1 MENKDF
7 STKMKVIDDM
17 LTDLYQQ
24 KLDLLAEQAEQEDK
38 DKYVITPKKNTVA
51 VKDTALRHFKSE
63 NKFLASAFQEEL
75 KSDST
80 GFLKNSQDLSI
91 YADKIFSLNNKAK
104 EDNAEEVYNAT
115 LGVLCDENKQ
125 IYTFNCVY
133 DSYNRL
139 TSAQKAAYSQ
149 SIEGN
154 KQYNQEVFKQINQ
167 LNNLKL
173 PHQVIATAGGTGA
186 IFLSLTSFLNDG
198 EEILLP
204 QTAWSSYALMSK
216 YYNLQSIFYK
226 LVDDNNQVDLT
237 DLMLRSLQ
245 IIKKQ
250 HKLVVVINDPC
261 QNPTGICLGENNW
274 KILIEYFNRLKE
286 YGKVIII
293 NDVAYIDYCYQQ
305 SHNYLQYFNNIDDN
319 IAVMIAY
326 SCSKSLT
333 SYGMRLGAN
342 IIMHKEQKTVDEI
355 YNSMIKACRATWS
368 NVNNAMMLTYV
379 DLMNNNY
386 AAYQREKQAA
396 VDLLKIRSTEFI
408 KKAQQVQLPLFPY
421 TAGFFVTV
429 KIDDKDILDKYH
441 QKLID
446 HHIYTVKSTGGIR
459 ISICSLTVDECKTLP
474 EKMQKALKECL
485 NG

>member
-24 KLDLLAEQAEQEDK
+24 KLDLLSEQAEQEDK
-38 DKYVITPKKNTVA
+38 DKYVITTSKNTA
-51 VKDTALRHFKSE
+51 TVKDSALKHFKSE
-63 NKFLASAFQEEL
+63 NKFLAAAFQEEL
-75 KSDST
+75 RSASA
-80 GFLKNSQDLSI
+80 GFLKDSQDLST
-91 YADKIFSLNNKAK
+91 YSDKIFSLNNKAK
-104 EDNAEEVYNAT
+104 EDSAEEVYNAT
-115 LGVLCDENKQ
+115 LGVLCAENKQ

-133 DSYNRL
+133 DSYNCL
-139 TSAQKAAYSQ
+139 TSAQKASYSQ
-149 SIEGN
+149 AIEGN

-167 LNNLKL
+167 LNNLSL
-173 PHQVIATAGGTGA
+173 PHQVVATSGGTGA

-204 QTAWSSYALMSK
+204 QTAWSSYSLMSK
-216 YYNLQSIFYK
+216 YYNLQSVFYK

-250 HKLVVVINDPC
+250 HKLVIVINDPC

-293 NDVAYIDYCYQQ
+293 NDIAYIDYCYHD
-305 SHNYLQYFNNIDDN
+305 SHNYLQHFNNIDDN
-319 IAVMIAY
+319 VAIMIAY

-333 SYGMRLGAN
+333 CYGMRLGAN
-342 IIMHKEQKTVDEI
+342 IILHKEQKVVDEI

-379 DLMNNNY
+379 DLMHNHY
-386 AAYQREKQAA
+386 AAYQKEKQTA

-408 KKAQQVQLPLFPY
+408 KRAQEVELPLFPY

-429 KIDDKDILDKYH
+429 KIDDQNILDKYH
-441 QKLID
+441 QKLVEN
-446 HHIYTVKSTGGIR
+446 HIYTVKSVGGIR
-459 ISICSLTVDECKTLP
+459 VSICSLTVDECKKLP
-474 EKMQKALKECL
+474 KKMQEVLKECL
-485 NG
+485 ND